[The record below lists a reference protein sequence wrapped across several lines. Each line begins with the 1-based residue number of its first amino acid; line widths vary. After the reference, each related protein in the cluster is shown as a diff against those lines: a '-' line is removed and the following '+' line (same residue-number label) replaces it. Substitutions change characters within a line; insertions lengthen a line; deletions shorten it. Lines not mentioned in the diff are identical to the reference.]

1 MGLGRHQKIE
11 GGQGGKRGHSNM
23 AHWITTEE
31 IKESTRRIRRTQA
44 KKTIARELADLESC
58 RKRTSPE

>member
-1 MGLGRHQKIE
+1 MGLGRHQKVE

-31 IKESTRRIRRTQA
+31 IKKSTRHIRRIQA
-44 KKTIARELADLESC
+44 KQTIARELAGLESC
-58 RKRTSPE
+58 PKRPSLK